1 MEEMVNIQ
9 LLHPESSPLPS
20 WHPGSWRARP
30 IVQQP
35 GYDDP
40 VLLEECVEILRGKPP
55 LVARGEVDRLRSI
68 LAEAVRGKRF
78 VLHGGD
84 CAERFSDCTSAA
96 LTAKLQVLLQMSLVL
111 TYATR
116 KPVIRIGRLAGQ
128 YAKPRSEPFER
139 VGQEQLPV
147 YRGDLVNSH
156 EANPQARRADPR
168 RIVEGYHHAAASLNF
183 IRALIEGGF
192 ADLHHP
198 EQWNLD
204 FVKNGAYNQS
214 YRGVVDAIT
223 DAIAFMETVGVA
235 DAAEQLK
242 RIEFYTSHEA
252 LLLPYEEGLTR
263 GSGEREIYNL
273 GAHFLWLGYRTCVP
287 DGAHVE
293 YLRGIRNPVGI
304 KVGPRTQ
311 TGDLLEILRRL
322 DPGRE
327 PGQVTLIT
335 RLGAAHVE
343 SCLPPLLQAVAESG
357 HPVLWSCDPMHGNLE
372 YTREGRKTRRLDAI
386 FAELEQTF
394 AIHNRLGSCL
404 GGVHFELT
412 GEAVTECVGGSSG
425 LTESDLSQCY
435 ETACDPRLNGAQALE
450 MAFLIAGLL
459 R

>member
-1 MEEMVNIQ
+1 MVHIEIQ
-9 LLHPESSPLPS
+9 NAKAITLPA
-20 WHPGSWRARP
+20 WHPGGWRSRP
-30 IVQQP
+30 VLQQP
-35 GYDDP
+35 EYEDP
-40 VLLEECVEILRGKPP
+40 ARLEQCVDVLREKPP

-84 CAERFSDCTSAA
+84 CAERFTDCTSAA

-128 YAKPRSEPFER
+128 YAKPRSEPYER
-139 VGQEQLPV
+139 IGQAQLPV

-156 EANPQARRADPR
+156 EANPEARRADPG
-168 RIVEGYHHAAASLNF
+168 RIIEGYHHAAASLNF

-214 YRGVVDAIT
+214 YRRVVDAIT
-223 DAIAFMETVGVA
+223 DAIAFMETVGVS
-235 DAAEQLK
+235 DSAEHLK

-263 GSGEREIYNL
+263 GFGERDFYNL
-273 GAHFLWLGYRTCVP
+273 GAHFLWLGYRTSIP

-304 KVGPRTQ
+304 KVGPRTKL
-311 TGDLLEILRRL
+311 DNLLEILERL
-322 DPGRE
+322 DPERE

-335 RLGAAHVE
+335 RFGAAQVDAG
-343 SCLPPLLQAVAESG
+343 LPLLLHAVAESG

-372 YTREGRKTRRLDAI
+372 YTREGRKTRRLGSI
-386 FAELEQTF
+386 FSELEQTF

-450 MAFLIAGLL
+450 MAFLIADLL